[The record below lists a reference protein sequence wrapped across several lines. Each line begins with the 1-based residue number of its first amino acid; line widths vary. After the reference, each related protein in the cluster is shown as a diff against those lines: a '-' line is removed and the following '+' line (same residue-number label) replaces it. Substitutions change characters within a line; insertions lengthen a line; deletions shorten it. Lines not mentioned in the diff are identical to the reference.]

1 MVPSCLPAAA
11 SSSRSRSPVQRV
23 SCLAWAIGTT
33 WVPVTHDAMVVP
45 SSDST
50 CTWWLASN
58 KAGRPWIAVIAA
70 GSVTMTCL
78 T

>member
-1 MVPSCLPAAA
+1 M
-11 SSSRSRSPVQRV
+11 
-23 SCLAWAIGTT
+23 AWAIGTT